1 MGKPLQPSPA
11 LTPNSL
17 IKNSTEDRERDN
29 SSRDSSRE
37 REREMRQHFMTS
49 PQQQMFAQHH
59 MEQLKKQ
66 QQQAQSQNIPQPPQS
81 PHSVVLQ
88 HQAAAQ
94 AQAHAQQQVNAALR
108 NLGHHV
114 APSVYE
120 MAALTQDLDT
130 QVITTKIKEAL
141 LANNIGQKVSDFAD
155 CFVFSNLKH
164 FQQIMSSFAHVFN
177 FYRLFFFI
185 FYRKN

>member
-1 MGKPLQPSPA
+1 MGKPLQPSPS
-11 LTPNSL
+11 LTPNSH
-17 IKNSTEDRERDN
+17 IKSNQDDRDRDS

-37 REREMRQHFMTS
+37 RERDMRQHFMRS

-66 QQQAQSQNIPQPPQS
+66 QQAAQQQNIPQPPPS

-88 HQAAAQ
+88 QQAAAQ
-94 AQAHAQQQVNAALR
+94 AQAAAQQQVNAALR
-108 NLGHHV
+108 NLGQHV

-141 LANNIGQKVSDFAD
+141 LANNIGQKVS
-155 CFVFSNLKH
+155 CFLLILSFLK
-164 FQQIMSSFAHVFN
+164 
-177 FYRLFFFI
+177 L
-185 FYRKN
+185 

>member
-17 IKNSTEDRERDN
+17 TKGSLEDRDRDN
-29 SSRDSSRE
+29 ASSRDSSRE
-37 REREMRQHFMTS
+37 RERDMRQHFMTS
-49 PQQQMFAQHH
+49 PQHQMFAQHH
-59 MEQLKKQ
+59 LDQLKKQ
-66 QQQAQSQNIPQPPQS
+66 QQSQNIPQPPQS

-88 HQAAAQ
+88 QQAAAQ

-108 NLGHHV
+108 NLGQHV

-141 LANNIGQKVSDFAD
+141 LANNIGQKVSD
-155 CFVFSNLKH
+155 
-164 FQQIMSSFAHVFN
+164 
-177 FYRLFFFI
+177 LFFLF
-185 FYRKN
+185 F